1 MHRLVAG
8 VSLILIALVAL
19 GIAIPL
25 NAAKVGIGIL
35 VDMSHGQTVGGLV
48 EMMRMIPEGNWVVL
62 LSSQEAAAT
71 LPDYVKSNAELRY
84 GGFTS
89 TSLKDVDIVIIGQ
102 ALNLLSPAEL
112 KALVE
117 WFNGGTPRAIWVAG
131 DSDYPAQGNEI
142 AQQVINMVAEGI
154 GARLRIDYLSVD
166 DSLSNAKATYRVV
179 GIVDPDPEVAE
190 LGYGVSKALFHGPG
204 PLAAVLDDGTW
215 VNPVKVKVPN
225 VYVVARTSEGGNIY
239 ENQPSAPGAPGM
251 LHQFYEPG
259 DTGMFPL
266 LAVEVLPSGNR
277 FVVSGESPY
286 GGYQSGLTYVYYG
299 VVMQGMRL
307 FRNVVLWATQYYGE
321 LLAYKE
327 LLNSRKEISGL
338 ASRAEEL
345 GSRLNT
351 LTSQM
356 SSLSGRVGTLE
367 STVGTQG
374 NQLSTLNNRVGT
386 LDNTLNT
393 LNSKVGAL
401 ESTVG
406 TLNSKVNTLESTA
419 SAQGNQLN
427 SVSSKVSGLESR
439 VTGLENVTGNI
450 TTSLVLGGVALV
462 LSLAA
467 IALALTKKK

>member
-1 MHRLVAG
+1 MHRLVTG
-8 VSLILIALVAL
+8 VSILLITLAVL
-19 GIAIPL
+19 GMAVPL
-25 NAAKVGIGIL
+25 SAAKVGIGIL

-48 EMMRMIPEGNWVVL
+48 EMMKMIPEGNWVIL

-89 TSLKDVDIVIIGQ
+89 TTLKDVDMVVIGQ
-102 ALNLLSPAEL
+102 ALTLLNPAEL
-112 KALVE
+112 KTLVE

-142 AQQVINMVAEGI
+142 AQQVVNMVAEGI
-154 GARLRIDYLSVD
+154 GAHLRIDYASVD
-166 DSLSNAKATYRVV
+166 DTISNAKATYRVV
-179 GIVDPDPEVAE
+179 GIVDPDPKVAE
-190 LGYGVSKALFHGPG
+190 LGYGVSVALFHGPG

-215 VNPVKVKVPN
+215 VNPIHVKVPN

-259 DTGMFPL
+259 ETGMFPL
-266 LAVEVLPSGNR
+266 LAVEILPNGNR

-307 FRNVVLWATQYYGE
+307 FRNVILWATQYYGE

-327 LLNSRKEISGL
+327 MLASKKEVSGL
-338 ASRAEEL
+338 MSKTEEL

-356 SSLSGRVGTLE
+356 SSLSNKVSTVE
-367 STVGTQG
+367 STVSAQG
-374 NQLSTLNNRVGT
+374 SQLNAVNNKVNTLE
-386 LDNTLNT
+386 NTLNT
-393 LNSKVGAL
+393 HGTQLNTLSSKV
-401 ESTVG
+401 S
-406 TLNSKVNTLESTA
+406 TLESTA
-419 SAQGNQLN
+419 STQGNQLN
-427 SVSSKVSGLESR
+427 TLSSKLSSLENRVAGLE
-439 VTGLENVTGNI
+439 GLTGNV
-450 TTSLVLGGVALV
+450 TTSLALGGVALV

-467 IALALTKKK
+467 IALAFTKRK